1 MDCTWN
7 GWRVA
12 CAEGRAPRLK
22 EDFGIQGV
30 WARHSEEMK
39 TNPCEPAMAAPGPAS
54 GSRGLSLAQT
64 RCPQC
69 GGSGLL
75 RIDDQR
81 YRTCLDCLGQ
91 GVSPTTG
98 GDGIHFRMVTA
109 RTVSS
114 AR

>member
-1 MDCTWN
+1 
-7 GWRVA
+7 
-12 CAEGRAPRLK
+12 
-22 EDFGIQGV
+22 
-30 WARHSEEMK
+30 MK
-39 TNPCEPAMAAPGPAS
+39 TNPCEPAMAAQVPDPV
-54 GSRGLSLAQT
+54 SRGQSLGQS

-91 GVSPTTG
+91 GRSPAMG
-98 GDGIHFRMVTA
+98 GEGILFRMVTS
-109 RTVSS
+109 RSVSS

>member
-1 MDCTWN
+1 
-7 GWRVA
+7 V
-12 CAEGRAPRLK
+12 PILK

-39 TNPCEPAMAAPGPAS
+39 TTPSEPAMAVQVPAS
-54 GSRGLSLAQT
+54 GSMGQSLGQS

-81 YRTCLDCLGQ
+81 YRTCLDCLGK
-91 GVSPTTG
+91 GRSPTMANE
-98 GDGIHFRMVTA
+98 GILFRMVTSRSA
-109 RTVSS
+109 SS

>member
-1 MDCTWN
+1 
-7 GWRVA
+7 
-12 CAEGRAPRLK
+12 
-22 EDFGIQGV
+22 
-30 WARHSEEMK
+30 MK
-39 TNPCEPAMAAPGPAS
+39 TNSCEPATAAQVPEP
-54 GSRGLSLAQT
+54 GSRGQSLGLS

-91 GVSPTTG
+91 GRSPAMG
-98 GDGIHFRMVTA
+98 GDGILFRMVTA
-109 RTVSS
+109 RSVSS

>member
-1 MDCTWN
+1 
-7 GWRVA
+7 
-12 CAEGRAPRLK
+12 
-22 EDFGIQGV
+22 
-30 WARHSEEMK
+30 MK
-39 TNPCEPAMAAPGPAS
+39 TNPCEPAMAAQVPAPV
-54 GSRGLSLAQT
+54 SRGQSLGQS

-91 GVSPTTG
+91 GRSPAMG
-98 GDGIHFRMVTA
+98 GEGILFRMVTS
-109 RTVSS
+109 RSVSS

>member
-1 MDCTWN
+1 M
-7 GWRVA
+7 R
-12 CAEGRAPRLK
+12 
-22 EDFGIQGV
+22 
-30 WARHSEEMK
+30 
-39 TNPCEPAMAAPGPAS
+39 TNPCEPATAVPVPAS
-54 GSRGLSLAQT
+54 GSKGPTLGQS

-91 GVSPTTG
+91 GRSPAIG
-98 GDGIHFRMVTA
+98 GDGVVFRMVTS
-109 RTVSS
+109 RSVSS